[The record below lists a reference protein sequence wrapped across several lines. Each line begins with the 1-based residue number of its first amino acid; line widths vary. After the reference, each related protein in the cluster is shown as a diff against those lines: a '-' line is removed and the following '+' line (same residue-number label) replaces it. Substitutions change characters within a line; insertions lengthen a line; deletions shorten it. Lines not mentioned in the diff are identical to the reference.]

1 MKLLLFDRNAP
12 MIEAWRSAFEKYVD
26 ARSRPARHEYT
37 VCSFPLPEELV
48 AGERQIALVS
58 PANSFG
64 FMDGGI
70 DATYTAH
77 FGSKVQEQLQKV
89 IAARPLRELLVGE
102 AITVNTDDVRIPWV
116 ICAPTMRTPRSIAG
130 TLNVYLAFKA
140 VLSEYAETVAV
151 QARNS
156 LDVRMERDVTLA
168 VPGLG
173 AGSGLMPYHIVARQM
188 AAAWDEFTRPPIR
201 YTSLN
206 DASFREQWL
215 RGEY

>member
-12 MIEAWRSAFEKYVD
+12 MVEAWRKAFD
-26 ARSRPARHEYT
+26 AQLGTSRTPYGQFA
-37 VCSFPLPEELV
+37 VCSFPIPEEFV
-48 AGERQIALVS
+48 AGQKIAIVS

-70 DATYTAH
+70 DATYTQF
-77 FGSKVQEQLQKV
+77 FGSKVQERLQKM

-102 AITVNTDDVRIPWV
+102 AVTVNTDDERIPWV
-116 ICAPTMRTPRSIAG
+116 ICAPTMRTPRSIVG

-140 VLSEYAETVAV
+140 VLNEYTDQIAMQSHWHA
-151 QARNS
+151 AAKP
-156 LDVRMERDVTLA
+156 TLA

-188 AAAWDEFTRPPIR
+188 AAAWDEFTRPPVR
-201 YTSLN
+201 HSSLN
-206 DASFREQWL
+206 DASFREQWM
-215 RGEY
+215 RGDY